1 MKTLRKLLVIGLM
14 VAMTGSFAAA
24 QTFTGG
30 LRGAVKDANGVI
42 PGVTVQLINDATGAT
57 REAVSNES
65 GEYSF
70 GAVPPGTYSVKALF
84 S

>member
-1 MKTLRKLLVIGLM
+1 MKMRQALVVGLM
-14 VAMTGSFAAA
+14 VAMTGNLAAA
-24 QTFTGG
+24 QSFTGG

-42 PGVTVQLINDATGAT
+42 PGVTVELVNEATGQA

-70 GAVPPGTYSVKALF
+70 AAVRRAPTS
-84 S
+84 SRRH